1 MTREEILAMK
11 PGRELDARVARAVGW
26 TDVSYQLG
34 GRYLNPKD
42 EWPVEYEGWFG
53 KPPRWNGSA
62 DDLLP
67 EVPYYS
73 TEIAAAWE
81 LVDELHARGM
91 WLSINTLTN
100 VIHVNADSDRPYL
113 RSVTSRPMRLV
124 ALSVGE
130 SVPHSI
136 CLAFLLAM
144 EEQPM
149 G

>member
-1 MTREEILAMK
+1 MTRDEILALK
-11 PGRELDARVARAVGW
+11 PGSGLDVLVAEKTLRFPA
-26 TDVSYQLG
+26 
-34 GRYLNPKD
+34 P
-42 EWPVEYEGWFG
+42 
-53 KPPRWNGSA
+53 A
-62 DDLLP
+62 
-67 EVPYYS
+67 YS
-73 TEIAAAWE
+73 SDIRAAWE
-81 LVDELHARGM
+81 LVDELHERGM